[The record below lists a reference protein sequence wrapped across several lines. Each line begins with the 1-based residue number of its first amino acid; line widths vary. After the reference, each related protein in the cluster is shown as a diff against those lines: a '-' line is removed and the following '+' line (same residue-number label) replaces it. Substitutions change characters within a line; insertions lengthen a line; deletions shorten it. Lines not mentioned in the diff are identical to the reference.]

1 MTMPNFLIIGAQKSG
16 TTSLYEYLKQH
27 PQIYMSPLKEPR
39 FFAFE
44 GSKPDYVGPGDH
56 ALYRDVVSDLESY
69 QALFG
74 GASEEKAIGEASVV
88 YLYLSSAPE
97 RIQHYIPQVKLIAV
111 LRNPIERAY
120 SAFLHLTRDRK
131 EPLGDFARALQ
142 AEDERIRD
150 NWGPIWHYKQV
161 GFYYAQL
168 KRYFDRFEREQ
179 IRVYLHEELRD
190 DPIRVLKD
198 IHEFLGVDT
207 TFVADVQRKHNVS
220 SAPAD
225 QRWYALY
232 TFLLGQNPVKSIV
245 RPFLP
250 RGVRRRFFAEVYNRV
265 TTSREDQT
273 PAKAPLPAEAR
284 QQLMKTYRDDILR
297 LQGLIGRDLSN
308 WLQ

>member
-39 FFAFE
+39 FFAFAGE
-44 GSKPDYVGPGDH
+44 KPNYSGPGDQE
-56 ALYRDVVSDLESY
+56 LYSDVVSDLENY
-69 QALFG
+69 QALFK
-74 GASEEKAIGEASVV
+74 GASEETAVGEASVV
-88 YLYLSSAPE
+88 YLYLSRAPE
-97 RIQHYIPQVKLIAV
+97 RIHHYIPDAKLIAV

-131 EPLGDFARALQ
+131 EPFGDFARALQ
-142 AEDERIRD
+142 AEDERIRN

-168 KRYFDRFEREQ
+168 KRYFDRFEPEQ

-190 DPIRVLKD
+190 DPRRVLKD

-207 TFVADVQRKHNVS
+207 TFVTDVQRKHNVS
-220 SAPAD
+220 SVPAH

-232 TFLLGQNPVKSIV
+232 TLLQSQNPVKSIV

-250 RGVRRRFFAEVYNRV
+250 RGLRRRLFTQVYGRIS
-265 TTSREDQT
+265 TSSQDQA
-273 PAKAPLPAEAR
+273 PAKPPLPVEVQ
-284 QQLMKTYRDDILR
+284 QQLTETYRDDILK
-297 LQGLIGRDLSN
+297 LQNLTGRDLSN